1 MKKNCMIISVFKYV
15 FYISVGVLFFSA
27 PLFSDVYKY
36 QNNRVQKSK
45 SSKTKPLKPAILSE
59 IAYQQDEK
67 ETQLRSQLLKSQA
80 EQRRLR
86 KELDE
91 LRESFKRFKNYYF
104 RRY

>member
-1 MKKNCMIISVFKYV
+1 MKKNKHIRFIVIFTFLIILGLPYSTP
-15 FYISVGVLFFSA
+15 I
-27 PLFSDVYKY
+27 FSDIYKY

-45 SSKTKPLKPAILSE
+45 SNKNKPLKPAILSE

-67 ETQLRSQLLKSQA
+67 EAQLRAQLLKSQA